1 MSGMFPA
8 RGVVLGF
15 LIPGLREVVLVAI
28 VALVLYGRGGH
39 RLLMATKYGRSAA
52 PWLRLVRIPEQS
64 KARWGGRGQTASP
77 KREPR
82 GIAAWWLLRD
92 AHQPQPRG
100 RRPAVFRGHE
110 QAMSAPP
117 IKHERHDRDQHDLA
131 EAGNQEPQD
140 DSTRWKHPQHHGLPR
155 FSQASHR
162 VFLQRLY
169 NEVFDANQRPEYLRD
184 DTEFIAC
191 PHSHNQRKTRAHG
204 IFPKSDRY

>member
-15 LIPGLREVVLVAI
+15 LIPGLREVVLVVI

-82 GIAAWWLLRD
+82 GIAAWWLLR
-92 AHQPQPRG
+92 RG
-100 RRPAVFRGHE
+100 RWFWAVALTLAAVMAAWVATRVVIH
-110 QAMSAPP
+110 ASAG
-117 IKHERHDRDQHDLA
+117 A
-131 EAGNQEPQD
+131 
-140 DSTRWKHPQHHGLPR
+140 
-155 FSQASHR
+155 
-162 VFLQRLY
+162 
-169 NEVFDANQRPEYLRD
+169 LR
-184 DTEFIAC
+184 
-191 PHSHNQRKTRAHG
+191 
-204 IFPKSDRY
+204 